1 MSLLKT
7 EKCPICGVSV
17 KPFEK
22 VVAKYNGKHLCKAC
36 ANKLSSSGVNLISLK
51 NNGLDELQ
59 KIVGTS
65 NELQENRRF
74 KMSQFNITKNLGGF
88 LYVDEGNKKIGI
100 PLNSN
105 VSEEFEVFD
114 YSDIISYEIIEDGQT
129 LATGGLGRALIGG
142 AFFGLAGA
150 IAGGTS
156 KKIKSTCNKLQIKE
170 NINNMNRPT
179 MYINLIES
187 LNVKKSG
194 SIYKSASSI
203 AQDIISIL
211 EIISHE
217 NEVSKNSSSSDSIA
231 EEIKKYKELL
241 DIGAITQEE
250 FDAKK
255 KQLLQL

>member
-1 MSLLKT
+1 
-7 EKCPICGVSV
+7 
-17 KPFEK
+17 
-22 VVAKYNGKHLCKAC
+22 
-36 ANKLSSSGVNLISLK
+36 
-51 NNGLDELQ
+51 
-59 KIVGTS
+59 
-65 NELQENRRF
+65 
-74 KMSQFNITKNLGGF
+74 
-88 LYVDEGNKKIGI
+88 
-100 PLNSN
+100 
-105 VSEEFEVFD
+105 
-114 YSDIISYEIIEDGQT
+114 
-129 LATGGLGRALIGG
+129 
-142 AFFGLAGA
+142 
-150 IAGGTS
+150 
-156 KKIKSTCNKLQIKE
+156 
-170 NINNMNRPT
+170 MNRPT

>member
-1 MSLLKT
+1 
-7 EKCPICGVSV
+7 
-17 KPFEK
+17 
-22 VVAKYNGKHLCKAC
+22 
-36 ANKLSSSGVNLISLK
+36 
-51 NNGLDELQ
+51 
-59 KIVGTS
+59 
-65 NELQENRRF
+65 
-74 KMSQFNITKNLGGF
+74 MSQFNITKNLGGF

-142 AFFGLAGA
+142 AFFGL
-150 IAGGTS
+150 GTS
-156 KKIKSTCNKLQIKE
+156 KKIKSTCNKLQIKV

>member
-1 MSLLKT
+1 
-7 EKCPICGVSV
+7 
-17 KPFEK
+17 
-22 VVAKYNGKHLCKAC
+22 
-36 ANKLSSSGVNLISLK
+36 
-51 NNGLDELQ
+51 
-59 KIVGTS
+59 
-65 NELQENRRF
+65 
-74 KMSQFNITKNLGGF
+74 
-88 LYVDEGNKKIGI
+88 
-100 PLNSN
+100 
-105 VSEEFEVFD
+105 
-114 YSDIISYEIIEDGQT
+114 
-129 LATGGLGRALIGG
+129 
-142 AFFGLAGA
+142 
-150 IAGGTS
+150 
-156 KKIKSTCNKLQIKE
+156 
-170 NINNMNRPT
+170 MNRPT

-231 EEIKKYKELL
+231 EEIKKFKELL

>member
-1 MSLLKT
+1 
-7 EKCPICGVSV
+7 
-17 KPFEK
+17 
-22 VVAKYNGKHLCKAC
+22 
-36 ANKLSSSGVNLISLK
+36 
-51 NNGLDELQ
+51 
-59 KIVGTS
+59 
-65 NELQENRRF
+65 
-74 KMSQFNITKNLGGF
+74 
-88 LYVDEGNKKIGI
+88 
-100 PLNSN
+100 
-105 VSEEFEVFD
+105 
-114 YSDIISYEIIEDGQT
+114 
-129 LATGGLGRALIGG
+129 
-142 AFFGLAGA
+142 
-150 IAGGTS
+150 
-156 KKIKSTCNKLQIKE
+156 
-170 NINNMNRPT
+170 